1 MKLFVNL
8 RKNKKGGENEF
19 VVGFRRLMSFM
30 AEDLEVDGDVL
41 KVDDVVVPVYLSVD
55 PYIVPITS
63 RGNRSLLIEPI
74 PI

>member
-1 MKLFVNL
+1 
-8 RKNKKGGENEF
+8 
-19 VVGFRRLMSFM
+19 MSFM